1 MKRTPFIMK
10 MNTACTIMLVTV
22 MLISCRVS
30 KDVTVTDN
38 GLPAKYTGQ
47 APDDTVSAARLP
59 WKTFFTQPEL
69 QALLAEA
76 VSNNYDIQ
84 VALKNIGAADLILRQ
99 SKLGNVPEIG
109 LNATVSS
116 SRPSDNSLNGL
127 SLNQYLDTRHIEDYT
142 LAADISWEADIWGK
156 IRSRKAAALA
166 AYLDTRAAR
175 DAVQTRL
182 ISEIAKGYFNL
193 LMLDEQLR
201 IARSNVSLNDSTLQM
216 IGLQYQSGQV
226 TYLAVQQAR
235 AQKLTAEKL
244 VPEFEQQI
252 SIQENAVNRLCGR
265 MPAGIIR
272 TARLA
277 DIVLDKSSKAG
288 LPAELL
294 SRRPDVKQAE
304 LAVSKANAN
313 VGVAKASMYPSL
325 TITAQ
330 GGLDAFK
337 ASNWFNI
344 PASLFGAVTGGLAQ
358 PLFQQKKLSTLYK
371 VSITERDRSV
381 LEFRQTVLN
390 AVGEVSDALIRKDK
404 IGLQQQI
411 AADRMRTLEN
421 ATHNAQQLFKNGM
434 ANYLEVI
441 TAQGNLLQSE
451 LELATVNKQQ
461 LDAGVDLYRSLGG
474 GVN

>member
-1 MKRTPFIMK
+1 MKRSPFIIK
-10 MNTACTIMLVTV
+10 TSTAWIIMLLTE
-22 MLISCRVS
+22 MFISCRVS
-30 KDVTVTDN
+30 KDVTVTDS
-38 GLPAKYTGQ
+38 GLPAKYAGQ
-47 APDDTVSAARLP
+47 SADDTVSAARLP
-59 WKTFFTQPEL
+59 WKTFFTLPEL
-69 QALLAEA
+69 QVLLAEA
-76 VSNNYDIQ
+76 LSNNYDIQ
-84 VALKNIGAADLILRQ
+84 VALKNISAADLILRQ
-99 SKLGNVPEIG
+99 SRLGNIPVIG

-127 SLNQYLDTRHIEDYT
+127 SLNQYLNTRHIEDYT

-156 IRSRKAAALA
+156 IRSREAAALA
-166 AYLDTRAAR
+166 AYLNTRAAS

-182 ISEIAKGYFNL
+182 ISEISKGYFNL

-201 IARSNVSLNDSTLQM
+201 IAQSNVRLNDSTLQM

-226 TYLAVQQAR
+226 SYLAVQQAQ
-235 AQKLTAEKL
+235 AQKSTAEKL
-244 VPEFEQQI
+244 VPDFEQQI
-252 SIQENAVNRLCGR
+252 AIQENAVNRLCGR
-265 MPAGIIR
+265 MPAAIIR
-272 TARLA
+272 TAHLA
-277 DIVLDKSSKAG
+277 DIALDRSSKAG

-304 LAVSKANAN
+304 LEVSKANAN

-344 PASLFGAVTGGLAQ
+344 PASLFGALTGGLAQ
-358 PLFQQKKLSTLYK
+358 PLLQQKKLNTLYK
-371 VSITERDRSV
+371 VSVTERDRSV

-390 AVGEVSDALIRKDK
+390 AVGEVSDALIRTDK

-411 AADRMRTLEN
+411 ATGRTRTLEQ
-421 ATHNAQQLFKNGM
+421 ATRNAQQLFKNGM

-451 LELATVNKQQ
+451 LELAAINKQQ